1 MNYFFSLNSS
11 SNSMLRGY
19 EKRLKHLLLKEQ
31 TPRRVKEIKKLYKKI
46 ESQKQKIRKKE
57 YDKIKRPKQQEV

>member
-1 MNYFFSLNSS
+1 
-11 SNSMLRGY
+11 MLRGY